1 MAKMNPQRLAF
12 KEAYCNPESDTF
24 GNAYQ
29 SALKAGFSEEYAKNI
44 TGQGVEWVSEIIRD
58 QELLGQAEKNL
69 KELLTQVDDI
79 KVRADITKFVAST
92 LGKKKYS
99 SRQEVTGA
107 DGKELPTPILAYVHS
122 NNSNQEDTEPSG
134 ESTEERDTNTS
145 DTGGDIG
152 REDNQQPHLLDTL
165 STN

>member
-1 MAKMNPQRLAF
+1 MANMNPQRLAF
-12 KEAYCNPESDTF
+12 KEAYCNPESDSF

-29 SALKAGFSEEYAKNI
+29 SALKANFSEEYAKNI

-92 LGKKKYS
+92 LGKRKYS

-107 DGKELPTPILAYVHS
+107 DGKDLLPAKEEEEVAEEAITAYLYGENSTDS
-122 NNSNQEDTEPSG
+122 NE
-134 ESTEERDTNTS
+134 
-145 DTGGDIG
+145 
-152 REDNQQPHLLDTL
+152 
-165 STN
+165 